1 MSFQILTRPRLTS
14 AGNVANEWP
23 PRCNLRPIAKLV
35 FAAIAAEESPED
47 SPRLAELAHFWALR
61 LELKHKHGPCARCGT
76 EGDVV
81 HHEAATD

>member
-1 MSFQILTRPRLTS
+1 MQSP
-14 AGNVANEWP
+14 AYCKA
-23 PRCNLRPIAKLV
+23 C